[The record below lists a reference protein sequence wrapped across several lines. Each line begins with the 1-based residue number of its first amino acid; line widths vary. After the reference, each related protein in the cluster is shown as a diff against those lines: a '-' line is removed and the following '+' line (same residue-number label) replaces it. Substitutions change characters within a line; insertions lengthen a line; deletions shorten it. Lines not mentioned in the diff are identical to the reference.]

1 MHKGWC
7 LMEHRVSK
15 LEQDMTEIKTR
26 MAVAEAGLKDVKD
39 DISTIKD
46 DTRWIRRT
54 VTTSIIGVVIAA
66 IIAVI
71 KMGGI

>member
-1 MHKGWC
+1 
-7 LMEHRVSK
+7 MEHRVSK